1 MIRRALL
8 AVAFGFC
15 AAAPV
20 AAQGLGDATCG
31 VIGEFALDLAYDAG
45 LPAAL
50 APDGAV
56 GADDTGCFFTGL
68 ELSLNSHSGLRI
80 DYLSWSG
87 TGLEDWV
94 AGHGLPLSLNV
105 TLEGAYLQTR
115 FPDLPSYEWSIN
127 VKNRRNATSGAF
139 NARWEPSVGWL
150 FVDRFELR
158 DPNNAIA
165 LSGVLTGI
173 PPEPSQANLQM
184 LRLQALDAQI
194 DMAGVFEVLVL
205 TPLVAGLMGNQPDP
219 EAAFAGYVALAR
231 SYVAALPEP
240 QVDDAT
246 KTAINWFLSNLPS
259 PTGRLSLK
267 IDAPQRGLPTQ
278 SILPL
283 TFLSQTTPEQFGR
296 IVGSMMGSATLRV
309 QWQPV
314 TSE

>member
-1 MIRRALL
+1 MIRRRLHAL
-8 AVAFGFC
+8 AFALC

-20 AAQGLGDATCG
+20 AAEGLDDATCG

-68 ELSLNSHSGLRI
+68 ELSLNNHSGLRI

-105 TLEGAYLQTR
+105 TLKGAYLQTR

-127 VKNRRNATSGAF
+127 VKNRRNAISGAF
-139 NARWEPSVGWL
+139 NARWEPSVGRL

-173 PPEPSQANLQM
+173 PPEPSQANLKT
-184 LRLQALDAQI
+184 LRLKALDAQI
-194 DMAGVFEVLVL
+194 ELAGAFEALVL
-205 TPLVAGLMGNQPDP
+205 TPFVAGLMGNQPDP

-231 SYVAALPEP
+231 GYIAAFPAP
-240 QVDDAT
+240 QIDDAT
-246 KTAINWFLSNLPS
+246 KTAANGFLSNLPS

-267 IDAPQRGLPTQ
+267 INAPQQGLPTQ
-278 SILPL
+278 SLQLLAIQ
-283 TFLSQTTPEQFGR
+283 SRATPEQIGR
-296 IVGSMMGSATLRV
+296 IVGSLMGSATLRV

-314 TSE
+314 TPE

>member
-1 MIRRALL
+1 MIRRRLHAL
-8 AVAFGFC
+8 AFALC

-20 AAQGLGDATCG
+20 AAEGLDDATCG
-31 VIGEFALDLAYDAG
+31 VIGEFALDLAYAG

-50 APDGAV
+50 APDGAS
-56 GADDTGCFFTGL
+56 GADETGCFVTGL
-68 ELSLNSHSGLRI
+68 ELSLNNHTALRI

-105 TLEGAYLQTR
+105 TLKGAYLQTR

-127 VKNRRNATSGAF
+127 VKNRRNAISGAF
-139 NARWEPSVGWL
+139 NARWEPSVGRL

>member
-15 AAAPV
+15 TAAPV
-20 AAQGLGDATCG
+20 AAQGLDDATCG

-56 GADDTGCFFTGL
+56 GADDTGCLVTGL
-68 ELSLNSHSGLRI
+68 ELSLNNHSGLRI

-127 VKNRRNATSGAF
+127 VKNRRNATSGAI
-139 NARWEPSVGWL
+139 NARWEPSVGRL

-246 KTAINWFLSNLPS
+246 KTAINWFLSHLPS

>member
-20 AAQGLGDATCG
+20 AAQGLDDATCG

-50 APDGAV
+50 ASDGAV
-56 GADDTGCFFTGL
+56 GADDTGCFVTGL
-68 ELSLNSHSGLRI
+68 ELSLNNHSGLRI

-127 VKNRRNATSGAF
+127 IKNRRNATSGAF
-139 NARWEPSVGWL
+139 NARWEPSVGRL

-194 DMAGVFEVLVL
+194 DMAGAFEVLVL
-205 TPLVAGLMGNQPDP
+205 TTLVAGLMGNKPDP
-219 EAAFAGYVALAR
+219 EAAFAGYVTLAR
-231 SYVAALPEP
+231 SYIAALPAP
-240 QVDDAT
+240 QIDDAT